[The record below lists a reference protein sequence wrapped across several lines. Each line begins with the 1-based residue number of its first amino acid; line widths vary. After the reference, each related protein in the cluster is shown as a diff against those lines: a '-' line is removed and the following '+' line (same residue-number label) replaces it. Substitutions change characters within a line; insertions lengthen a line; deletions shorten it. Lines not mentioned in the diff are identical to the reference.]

1 MGVFFGISAE
11 LFRVQWCIASRP
23 LAYPEIYTEVCLK
36 IISTYI
42 LLLKKLCD
50 LAKSRSV
57 TWFITP
63 TIADK
68 LLLIQKM

>member
-1 MGVFFGISAE
+1 MGIFFGIPAV
-11 LFRVQWCIASRP
+11 FRVQWCIK
-23 LAYPEIYTEVCLK
+23 VCLK

-63 TIADK
+63 AIADK